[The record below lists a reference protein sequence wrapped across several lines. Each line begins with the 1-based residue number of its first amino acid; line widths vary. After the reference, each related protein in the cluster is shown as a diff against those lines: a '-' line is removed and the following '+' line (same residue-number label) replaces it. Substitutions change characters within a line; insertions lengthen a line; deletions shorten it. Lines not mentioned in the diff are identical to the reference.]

1 MAFIFPSIGNV
12 IIPTDELHFQR
23 GRSTTNQ
30 FRKVITLWNWHL
42 RNWPLWKLRDR
53 IYHQF
58 GWPKSRL
65 HSKPNIFLLVNHSNP
80 QDYLRAAAPAA
91 DPGKNTRRF
100 VTQHSFLFF
109 FFCVDQIQQYGH
121 QLWWRWL
128 FGCHLTQLSG
138 TQFFQTHKTLSHTIL
153 DGISH
158 MFG

>member
-1 MAFIFPSIGNV
+1 MHVSCVHVNV
-12 IIPTDELHFQR
+12 HMLTVLGHSDKHGHLH
-23 GRSTTNQ
+23 THTH
-30 FRKVITLWNWHL
+30 I
-42 RNWPLWKLRDR
+42 
-53 IYHQF
+53 
-58 GWPKSRL
+58 
-65 HSKPNIFLLVNHSNP
+65 
-80 QDYLRAAAPAA
+80 YLRAAAPAA

-100 VTQHSFLFF
+100 VTQHSFSVLF

>member
-1 MAFIFPSIGNV
+1 MHDNARVMRPCKRSHAYCTRTLGQTWTFTYTHTYIFKGCRPCRR
-12 IIPTDELHFQR
+12 P
-23 GRSTTNQ
+23 
-30 FRKVITLWNWHL
+30 RK
-42 RNWPLWKLRDR
+42 K
-53 IYHQF
+53 HQEVCDATFFF
-58 GWPKSRL
+58 GS
-65 HSKPNIFLLVNHSNP
+65 S
-80 QDYLRAAAPAA
+80 
-91 DPGKNTRRF
+91 
-100 VTQHSFLFF
+100 F